1 MAFDGIV
8 LNSVVHEL
16 QQNIIGSKVNKVYQ
30 PTKNNVI
37 LDLYSM
43 GKKYN
48 LNLCIEPKNCRLNLT
63 NHSMENPMQA
73 PSFCMLLR
81 KHLTNSKLI
90 NINTFDLERIVELEF
105 ETFDEFD
112 DIISKKLIIE
122 IMAGHSNII
131 LVNSSNKIIDSLRH
145 VVAARE
151 ILPGRTYTI
160 PENNKNSFLLLNDF
174 NDFYSILQ
182 YDNSSIDKLMSD
194 KFIGISQSFIRHVT
208 QTLELPIDSLTS
220 DDLEKIYNY
229 IKEVISSIEKNSIKP
244 VNDEKDF
251 YITIE
256 TSNNSEEL
264 SLNNFIDDW
273 YYKKETNENLTNTK
287 KSLLNTI
294 SVLLKKFAKRLENI
308 DSKLNECKNMDTY
321 RLYGE
326 LITSN
331 LYKYNNMNLN
341 NIKVE
346 NYYDNNSLIDIPL
359 DKSINVNKNATR
371 YFKKYNKLK
380 NAFSIVS
387 VQKKETE
394 LELKYIE
401 SIIYSIENSNTLS
414 ELEDIITELHESNIL
429 KNKKKNKIYKQTKK
443 DNSIIEPLKYII
455 DGFTILAGKNNKQ
468 NDILTLKI
476 ANKNDIWFHVKDV
489 QGSHV
494 ILKTENKQVD
504 YSTLEKCAKIAVENS
519 KAKHSSNVAV
529 DYCEVKYVKKTSGA
543 KPGMVIY
550 TNYKTIFV

>member
-43 GKKYN
+43 GKKFN

-81 KHLTNSKLI
+81 KHLTSSKLI

-112 DIISKKLIIE
+112 DVITKKIIIE

-145 VVAARE
+145 VVATRE
-151 ILPGRTYTI
+151 ILPGKTYAV

-174 NDFYSILQ
+174 NDFCSILQ
-182 YDNSSIDKLMSD
+182 YDGSSIDKLMSD
-194 KFIGISQSFIRHVT
+194 KFIGISQSFIRHAI
-208 QTLELPIDSLTS
+208 QDIELPINNLPN
-220 DDLEKIYNY
+220 DDLEKLYNY
-229 IKEVISSIEKNSIKP
+229 TKEVINSIEKNSIKL
-244 VNDEKDF
+244 VNDENDF
-251 YITIE
+251 YITIA

-273 YYKKETNENLTNTK
+273 YYKKESNENLTNTK

-331 LYKYNNMNLN
+331 LYKYNNMNLD

-414 ELEDIITELHESNIL
+414 ELEDIIAELHESNIL
-429 KNKKKNKIYKQTKK
+429 KNKKKIKTSKRTKK

-468 NDILTLKI
+468 NDILSLKI
-476 ANKNDIWFHVKDV
+476 ANNSDIWFHVKDV

-519 KAKHSSNVAV
+519 KAKYSSNVAV
-529 DYCEVKYVKKTSGA
+529 DYCEVKYVKKPSGA

>member
-8 LNSVVHEL
+8 LNSIVHEL
-16 QQNIIGSKVNKVYQ
+16 QQNIIGAKVNKVYQ

-43 GKKYN
+43 GKRFN
-48 LNLCIEPKNCRLNLT
+48 LNLCIGPKNCRINLT

-81 KHLTNSKLI
+81 KHLTSSKLI

-112 DIISKKLIIE
+112 DIITKKLIIE

-145 VVAARE
+145 VVASRE
-151 ILPGRTYTI
+151 ILPGRNYTI

-182 YDNSSIDKLMSD
+182 YDGASIDKLMSD
-194 KFIGISQSFIRHVT
+194 KFIGISQSFIRHAI
-208 QTLELPIDSLTS
+208 QDLELPITNLSN
-220 DDLEKIYNY
+220 DDLEKLYNY
-229 IKEVISSIEKNSIKP
+229 IKDVVSSIENNHIKLI
-244 VNDEKDF
+244 NDERDF
-251 YITIE
+251 YPTIDDCLE
-256 TSNNSEEL
+256 NL
-264 SLNNFIDDW
+264 SINNFIDNW
-273 YYKKETNENLTNTK
+273 YCNKELNENLINTK

-294 SVLLKKFAKRLENI
+294 SVLLKKLSKRLENI

-331 LYKYNNMNLN
+331 LYKYNNMNLDS
-341 NIKVE
+341 IKVE

-359 DKSINVNKNATR
+359 DKSINVNKNVAK

-387 VQKKETE
+387 MQKKETE

-429 KNKKKNKIYKQTKK
+429 KNKKKSKASKQTKK

-455 DGFTILAGKNNKQ
+455 DGFTVLAGKNNKQ
-468 NDILTLKI
+468 NDILSLKI
-476 ANKNDIWFHVKDV
+476 ASKNDIWFHVKDV

-504 YSTLEKCAKIAVENS
+504 YSTLEKCAKVAVQNS

-529 DYCEVKYVKKTSGA
+529 DYCEAKYVKKPSGA